1 MTYTPPHI
9 WYLKMIVGFVLMA
22 AVMFMMYWP
31 FRNATNNDGW
41 MIVSGGTLIWIGSL
55 WFL

>member
-22 AVMFMMYWP
+22 AGMFMMYWP